1 VLSIANEKTYSL
13 YIYPLKT
20 KSVSKVAIY
29 ARVSTNRQD
38 PDRQVRELES
48 FVDREYPD
56 ADLERY
62 VDIISGTTDGGGKEY
77 QRLRDDIAVDELGTV
92 VVHELSRLSRLGG
105 GEIHDFIQHALEHD
119 TSVRDLEVGLSLDV
133 DDSMV
138 DQAVTQMIANLMGD
152 LARIEQKQKIRRIQS
167 GIASAKE
174 AGKWTGRPPRGFTVV
189 DGYLRV
195 DVEEFLRVR
204 SAIERVAAGDSVG
217 EVAEDTGLPVTTLR
231 ELYRDRPELYLHAD
245 TGDDRVDAALEDVRP
260 LDKPRAEPEGL
271 DQHIRDIV
279 QEEISKGDD

>member
-1 VLSIANEKTYSL
+1 
-13 YIYPLKT
+13 
-20 KSVSKVAIY
+20 
-29 ARVSTNRQD
+29 
-38 PDRQVRELES
+38 
-48 FVDREYPD
+48 
-56 ADLERY
+56 
-62 VDIISGTTDGGGKEY
+62 
-77 QRLRDDIAVDELGTV
+77 
-92 VVHELSRLSRLGG
+92 
-105 GEIHDFIQHALEHD
+105 
-119 TSVRDLEVGLSLDV
+119 
-133 DDSMV
+133 
-138 DQAVTQMIANLMGD
+138 
-152 LARIEQKQKIRRIQS
+152 
-167 GIASAKE
+167 
-174 AGKWTGRPPRGFTVV
+174 V

>member
-1 VLSIANEKTYSL
+1 VAAKSIS
-13 YIYPLKT
+13 
-20 KSVSKVAIY
+20 
-29 ARVSTNRQD
+29 D
-38 PDRQVRELES
+38 
-48 FVDREYPD
+48 FVT
-56 ADLERY
+56 
-62 VDIISGTTDGGGKEY
+62 IF
-77 QRLRDDIAVDELGTV
+77 AVDELCTV
-92 VVHELSRLSRLGG
+92 VVHELSRLLTARWVRST
-105 GEIHDFIQHALEHD
+105 
-119 TSVRDLEVGLSLDV
+119 TSFSMPSNTTHPSVIWRSASLDV